1 MKILILGGA
10 GFTGPHQ
17 VRYAISRGHEVTLF
31 NRGRTALPDDIAHV
45 EQLHG
50 DRAAGDLASLQ
61 GRRWDVCIDN
71 PTTLPSWARDAARV
85 LSGKVERYIFVST
98 VSVYRDLS
106 QPAREDSA
114 LHEYEG

>member
-1 MKILILGGA
+1 VGALAWEKRKAGPGVPRIGGR
-10 GFTGPHQ
+10 PH
-17 VRYAISRGHEVTLF
+17 
-31 NRGRTALPDDIAHV
+31 PDDIAHV